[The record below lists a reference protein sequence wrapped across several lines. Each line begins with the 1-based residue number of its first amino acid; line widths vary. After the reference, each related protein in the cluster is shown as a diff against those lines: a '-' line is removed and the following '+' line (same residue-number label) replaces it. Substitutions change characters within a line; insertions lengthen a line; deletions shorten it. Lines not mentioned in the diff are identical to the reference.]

1 MLYLSFLETLLEL
14 DMAAP
19 TEYADGCSFDKVSG
33 VAFDAGQMVD
43 VTSLAAHFQSA
54 MDEFLLELRRY
65 RCMTAEALGT
75 LRRPGSTGFSVS
87 GVGRLLTVGRPQREK
102 QRS

>member
-1 MLYLSFLETLLEL
+1 MLYLRFLETLLEL
-14 DMAAP
+14 YMAAP
-19 TEYADGCSFDKVSG
+19 AEFADGCSFDKVSG

-65 RCMTAEALGT
+65 RCMTAEALAI
-75 LRRPGSTGFSVS
+75 LRRGGDGFSVS
-87 GVGRLLTVGRPQREK
+87 GVGRLTVGRLEYEK
-102 QRS
+102 KRS